1 VLPGRR
7 IDSSMQYAQTT
18 ERFRALADLL
28 WQSRLPSEPDAL
40 CASGL
45 AHALE
50 LTGAS
55 SGCVRVTGA
64 TGPLSIVS
72 CVNCDPEYLQQF
84 AQLAPGTSWA
94 DSALR
99 EGRVQYLS
107 ADAATDATLRLNR
120 KLLHGAT
127 LVIPL
132 LSPGGAQGLITLRFR
147 QDTPPD
153 EELNEW
159 LRTLGMLLGASIVNA
174 RLYAMVD
181 AHARTDVLTGL
192 GSRRHFEELLRREL
206 ARARRAGSAV
216 SLIMLDVDGLK
227 QINDTWGHVTGDRV
241 LQAVGEVL
249 QETRATDVAARFG
262 GDEFVLLL
270 PETPAHEAEVVVRRI
285 RERCAR
291 INAEQRFPFPLR
303 LSIGLR
309 QMTHLD
315 TDLVS
320 EADAAMYADKRRR
333 AAQYGAPDDLAD
345 AMNDGEELEEELR
358 ARLREYGNGH

>member
-1 VLPGRR
+1 
-7 IDSSMQYAQTT
+7 MQYAQTT

-40 CASGL
+40 CALGL
-45 AHALE
+45 THALE
-50 LTGAS
+50 LTGAAC
-55 SGCVRVTGA
+55 GCVRVTGA
-64 TGPLSIVS
+64 AGPLSIIS
-72 CVNCDPEYLQQF
+72 SVNCDPDYLQQF
-84 AQLAPGTSWA
+84 AQLAPGVAWA
-94 DSALR
+94 DAVLR
-99 EGRVQYLS
+99 EGRVHYLS
-107 ADAATDATLRLNR
+107 SDAATDATLRLNR
-120 KLLHGAT
+120 RFLHGSV
-127 LVIPL
+127 LLIPL
-132 LSPGGAQGLITLRFR
+132 LSPGGAQGLITLRYSR
-147 QDTPPD
+147 DTPPD
-153 EELNEW
+153 EELSEW
-159 LRTLGMLLGASIVNA
+159 LRTLGMLLGGSIVNS

-227 QINDTWGHVTGDRV
+227 EINDTWGHVTGDRV

-249 QETRATDVAARFG
+249 QETRASDVAARFG

-270 PETPAHEAEVVVRRI
+270 PETPVQEAEVVVRRI
-285 RERCAR
+285 RQRCEH

-303 LSIGLR
+303 LSIGVR

-315 TDLVS
+315 SDLVS

-333 AAQYGAPDDLAD
+333 AARQPQTQDLTGFTHD
-345 AMNDGEELEEELR
+345 VEELDEELETRHHER
-358 ARLREYGNGH
+358 GNGK